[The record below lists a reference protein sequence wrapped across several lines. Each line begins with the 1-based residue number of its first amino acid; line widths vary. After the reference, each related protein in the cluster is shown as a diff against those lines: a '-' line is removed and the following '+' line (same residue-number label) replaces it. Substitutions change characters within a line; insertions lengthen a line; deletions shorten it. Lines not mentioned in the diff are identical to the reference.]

1 MTDKIEFPG
10 GWAKI
15 RDPQDV
21 TEKQRRPLGKLQ
33 RRLAGSSIADALLAL
48 DGKPTEEQVKALVQP
63 VLGSDDWDLLD
74 ESGDL
79 LIVALVE
86 EWSFEKPI
94 TVDEVQ
100 NLPGKA
106 YKALREACDP
116 LLMPLLGITDGS
128 EIEDPDS
135 NFGGSSD

>member
-1 MTDKIEFPG
+1 MSDKVEFPG

-15 RDPQDV
+15 RDPEDV

-33 RRLAGSSIADALLAL
+33 RRLAGSNIADALVAL
-48 DGKPTEEQVKALVQP
+48 DGKPTEDQLRDLIRP
-63 VLGSDDWDLLD
+63 VLGSEDWDLLD
-74 ESGDL
+74 DSGDL

-86 EWSFEKPI
+86 EWSFEAPV

-106 YKALREACDP
+106 YRALREACDP
-116 LLMPLLGITDGS
+116 LLLQLLGMAS
-128 EIEDPDS
+128 EDDIEDPNS
-135 NFGGSSD
+135 TFPAASG